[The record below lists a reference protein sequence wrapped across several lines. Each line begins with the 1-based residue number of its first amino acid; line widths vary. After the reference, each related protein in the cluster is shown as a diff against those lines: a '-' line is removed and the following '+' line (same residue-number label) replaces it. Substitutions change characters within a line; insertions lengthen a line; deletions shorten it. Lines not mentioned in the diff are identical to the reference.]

1 MLEGIVSYFYRSN
14 AYASSRGR
22 KFRWETKS
30 ESLKEDWWWEGQKL
44 FRPIGLPDWLLL
56 SQLSQ
61 NTSNTVVV
69 DQDRYFPCYS
79 LVGLVMP
86 NMEMP
91 ISQPFM
97 GL

>member
-1 MLEGIVSYFYRSN
+1 MAVTLIQRTKVH
-14 AYASSRGR
+14 
-22 KFRWETKS
+22 WETKT
-30 ESLKEDWWWEGQKL
+30 ESLKDYQWKGQKL